1 MPPTPATLP
10 SARPHSKWLV
20 GPPDADR
27 DQRRTKDAPD
37 AVLDQVLETRELDI
51 VFQPIVRVAGGNVFG
66 FETLMRVPPRLGAIR
81 ADQLIELAMRRD
93 RCLELEL
100 LAIEHAIAAF
110 GRCKLIG
117 KVFINTGAATLASLA
132 EDNGATLFRL
142 LHQACIP
149 PSRMMFELTEHERVG
164 DPEALQHAMEMLA
177 HQGVGL
183 ALDDFGD
190 GRSSLRLWTQLQPAV
205 VKVDKYFIRDIHLD
219 NRKVEALRTIHSLAQ
234 RFGTMIVA
242 EGVED
247 LRELAVLRDLG
258 CEYAQGYLL
267 GRPDR
272 TPASSVS
279 DAVLA
284 VLGSSK
290 IAILPEASS
299 RRPLSETVAKLVVSA
314 PTVSPLQTNE
324 SVRRLFNRNP
334 DLHGIAVVE
343 DDYPLG
349 LINRR
354 EFLDRYAH
362 PYFQDLHGRSPCSK
376 FMSTTPIRIEA
387 SLPID
392 SMVGMLAG
400 EDQRYLSQGFIVTD
414 AGRYRGLA
422 TGESL
427 VRAVTER
434 RIEAARHANPLT
446 FLPGNIPITEHIRRL
461 IRSNARFTSCYFD
474 LNNFKPFNDLYGYW
488 RGDEMIKL
496 LARTIQEHC
505 DPCCDF
511 VGHVGGDDFVVLF
524 QSDDWERRTRAC
536 IAAFNAA
543 ARTLFSAQDISR
555 GGFESEDRLGRRT
568 LFPLTSVAVGAVI
581 ISPGE
586 LRSPEDVASAAA
598 IAKKHAKQVESG
610 LHIETGRAPA

>member
-1 MPPTPATLP
+1 MLP
-10 SARPHSKWLV
+10 SARPHSKWLL

-27 DQRRTKDAPD
+27 NHRQATTAPD
-37 AVLDQVLETRELDI
+37 AVLDQILKTRELDI
-51 VFQPIVRVAGGNVFG
+51 VFQPIVQIAGGKVFG

-81 ADQLIELAMRRD
+81 ADQLIELAMRQN
-93 RCLELEL
+93 RCLELER

-110 GRCKLIG
+110 GKRKLGG
-117 KVFINTGAATLASLA
+117 KVFINTGAATLAALA
-132 EDNGATLFRL
+132 ADHGATLFRL
-142 LHQACIP
+142 LHRASIP
-149 PSRMMFELTEHERVG
+149 PSRVMFELTEHERVS
-164 DPEALQHAMEMLA
+164 DPEALQHAIEMLA
-177 HQGVGL
+177 HQGIGL

-190 GRSSLRLWTQLQPAV
+190 GRSSLRLWPQLQPAV
-205 VKVDKYFIRDIHLD
+205 VKVDKYFIHDIHLD
-219 NRKVEALRTIHSLAQ
+219 SRKVEALRTIQTLAQ
-234 RFGTMIVA
+234 RFGTLIVA

-267 GRPDR
+267 GRPEP
-272 TPASSVS
+272 TPVSAVS

-290 IAILPEASS
+290 IAILPEAAS
-299 RRPLSETVAKLVVSA
+299 RRPLSETVAKLVVAA
-314 PTVSPLQTNE
+314 PTVSPAQSNE
-324 SVRRLFNRNP
+324 SVRRLFHRNP

-376 FMSTTPIRIEA
+376 LMNATPIRIEA

-461 IRSNARFTSCYFD
+461 IRSKARFASCYFD

-555 GGFESEDRLGRRT
+555 GGFESEDRQGWRT
-568 LFPLTSVAVGAVI
+568 FFPLTSVAVGAVV

-610 LHIETGRAPA
+610 LHVETGRMPG